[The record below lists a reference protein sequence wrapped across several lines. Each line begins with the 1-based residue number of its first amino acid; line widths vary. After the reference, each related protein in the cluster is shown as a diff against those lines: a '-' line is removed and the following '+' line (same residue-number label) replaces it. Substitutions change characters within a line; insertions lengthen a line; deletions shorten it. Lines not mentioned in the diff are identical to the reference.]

1 MSSRFT
7 QYILIAMALGIVMGT
22 IVFNYMPDSRVEIA
36 ADVNLIAMLFLRL
49 IKMIIA
55 PLVFATL
62 VGGIAHMGSGSKL
75 GRVFAKTMGWF
86 VSASFVSLLLGL
98 VMVNLLQPGANFPGT
113 LPDKAQSTGLPVSA
127 FSIEKFLTHLIPT
140 SIADAMAQNEIL
152 QIVVFAVFFAVALGA
167 LPERAKPI
175 MGLIDDLAHIM
186 LKVTG
191 YVMLFAPIA
200 VWAAIMATVSKN
212 GLGVLWKL
220 IVFMGGFYLSLMIL
234 WAILVVVGFIV
245 IGPRYSHLLR
255 LIREPLMIAFSTASS
270 EAAYPKTLE
279 GLNRFGASSRISAF
293 VLPLGYSFN
302 LDGTMM
308 YCTFASVFIAQTY
321 QIEMSLGTQLA
332 MLATLMITSKGVAG
346 VPRASLVVIA
356 STLSQFGIP
365 EAGLLM
371 IMGIDT
377 FLDMGRSATNVI
389 GNSLATAVVAKWEGE
404 LKAEHELGPDDVVPD
419 DAVPG
424 DPVPA
429 IEGRDACIRS
439 RTSGSGRAGSCWP
452 PACWRRRRPPRP
464 RAKGLA
470 RRSPTS
476 SERTSCVSAIARA
489 RRRFRS
495 SIIPTGRSATAS
507 NCARRSSRRS
517 ASRST
522 TPISRS
528 NTSRS
533 PRMTASRR

>member
-7 QYILIAMALGIVMGT
+7 QYILIAMVLGIVMGAA
-22 IVFNYMPDSRVEIA
+22 IFNFMDNRVEIA
-36 ADVNLIAMLFLRL
+36 SSINLIAMLFLRL

-75 GRVFAKTMGWF
+75 GRVFAKTLGWF
-86 VSASFVSLLLGL
+86 VSASFISLLLGL
-98 VMVNLLQPGANFPGT
+98 IMVNLLQPGANFPGT
-113 LPDKAQSTGLPVSA
+113 LPEKGQSTGLAVSA
-127 FSIEKFLTHLIPT
+127 FSVEKFLVHLVPT

-152 QIVVFAVFFAVALGA
+152 QIVVFAVFFAIALGA
-167 LPERAKPI
+167 MPERSKVM
-175 MGLIDDLAHIM
+175 MGIIDDLAHIM
-186 LKVTG
+186 LKITG

-200 VWAAIMATVSKN
+200 VWAAITATVAKN

-220 IVFMGGFYLSLMIL
+220 IVFMGGFYLALAIL
-234 WAILVVVGFIV
+234 WAILIAVGFIV
-245 IGPRYSHLLR
+245 LGPRYSHLLK
-255 LIREPLMIAFSTASS
+255 LMREPLMLAFSTASS

-279 GLNRFGASSRISAF
+279 GLNRFGASPRISAF

-308 YCTFASVFIAQTY
+308 YCTFAAIFIAQTY
-321 QIEMSLGTQLA
+321 HIDMPLATQLA

-404 LKAEHELGPDDVVPD
+404 LKAEHELGPDDIVPSS
-419 DAVPG
+419 AVPG
-424 DPVPA
+424 DAVPA
-429 IEGRDACIRS
+429 
-439 RTSGSGRAGSCWP
+439 TH
-452 PACWRRRRPPRP
+452 
-464 RAKGLA
+464 
-470 RRSPTS
+470 
-476 SERTSCVSAIARA
+476 
-489 RRRFRS
+489 
-495 SIIPTGRSATAS
+495 
-507 NCARRSSRRS
+507 
-517 ASRST
+517 
-522 TPISRS
+522 
-528 NTSRS
+528 
-533 PRMTASRR
+533 

>member
-1 MSSRFT
+1 MSNRFT
-7 QYILIAMALGIVMGT
+7 QYILIAMVLGIVMGAA
-22 IVFNYMPDSRVEIA
+22 IFNFLPDSRAEIA
-36 ADVNLIAMLFLRL
+36 SSVNLVAMLFLRL

-75 GRVFAKTMGWF
+75 GRVFAKTLGWF
-86 VSASFVSLLLGL
+86 VSASFISLLLGL

-113 LPDKAQSTGLPVSA
+113 LPEKGQSTGLAVSA
-127 FSIEKFLTHLIPT
+127 FSLEKFLIHLVPT

-167 LPERAKPI
+167 MPERSKAI

-186 LKVTG
+186 LKITG
-191 YVMLFAPIA
+191 YVILFAPVA
-200 VWAAIMATVSKN
+200 VWAAITATVAKN

-220 IVFMGGFYLSLMIL
+220 IVFMGGFYLALAIL
-234 WAILVVVGFIV
+234 WAILIAVGFIV
-245 IGPRYSHLLR
+245 LGPRYSHLLK
-255 LIREPLMIAFSTASS
+255 LMREPLMLAFSTASS

-308 YCTFASVFIAQTY
+308 YCTFASIFIAQTY
-321 QIEMSLGTQLA
+321 HIEMSLGTQLA

-404 LKAEHELGPDDVVPD
+404 LKAEHELGPDDAVPQ

-424 DPVPA
+424 AVM
-429 IEGRDACIRS
+429 
-439 RTSGSGRAGSCWP
+439 AGH
-452 PACWRRRRPPRP
+452 
-464 RAKGLA
+464 
-470 RRSPTS
+470 
-476 SERTSCVSAIARA
+476 
-489 RRRFRS
+489 
-495 SIIPTGRSATAS
+495 
-507 NCARRSSRRS
+507 
-517 ASRST
+517 
-522 TPISRS
+522 
-528 NTSRS
+528 
-533 PRMTASRR
+533 